1 MVSSSIDISDS
12 DDFYKFKVYYKDES
26 FKELINPL
34 IWYHETILILKSPIN
49 FYNERAAI
57 LYKILTGGL

>member
-26 FKELINPL
+26 LKELSNPL
-34 IWYHETILILKSPIN
+34 IWYHETILI
-49 FYNERAAI
+49 
-57 LYKILTGGL
+57 